1 MSRRTRLDNILEFA
15 SSSRVSPKA
24 SPKSSPT
31 GCVSCMGKK
40 NKYKEPKE
48 VAKLTT
54 EQIRA
59 LTAQMEVEINKVKEQ
74 QKKMIENEKL
84 ARERL
89 RALRKTQLTRK
100 QPKKVSRVS
109 EEAEMRQE
117 LAEIE
122 FNERLKKL
130 KEGGKGRRKY
140 KKLV

>member
-1 MSRRTRLDNILEFA
+1 MSRRTRLDNILDFA
-15 SSSRVSPKA
+15 SSSRVSPKS

-31 GCVSCMGKK
+31 GCVSCMGTKK
-40 NKYKEPKE
+40 KYKEPKE

-54 EQIRA
+54 EQIKA

-89 RALRKTQLTRK
+89 RALRKTQLARK
-100 QPKKVSRVS
+100 QPKKIS
-109 EEAEMRQE
+109 EEAAMRQE